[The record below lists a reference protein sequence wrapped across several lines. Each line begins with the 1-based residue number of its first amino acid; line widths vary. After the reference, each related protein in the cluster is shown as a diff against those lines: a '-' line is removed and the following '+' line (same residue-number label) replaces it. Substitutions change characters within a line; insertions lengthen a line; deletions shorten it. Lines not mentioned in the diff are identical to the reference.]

1 MHSFHVYYRDPED
14 TLPRILNAIS
24 GRGLDLPYVRAEAV
38 QAEPEP
44 LASAHRVSLLL
55 DLNPKQIGELC
66 RDWHAIGAVVEVR
79 AGAPSDDMMEFAE
92 YWDAARR
99 PAASAIGQS
108 VIAAIG

>member
-1 MHSFHVYYRDPED
+1 MHSFHVYYRNPED

-24 GRGLDLPYVRAEAV
+24 GRGLDLPYVRTEAV

-44 LASAHRVSLLL
+44 LVSAHRVSLLL

-66 RDWHAIGAVVEVR
+66 RDWHAIDAVMEVR
-79 AGAPSDDMMEFAE
+79 PGVPSDDMMEFAE

-99 PAASAIGQS
+99 PATSAIGQS
-108 VIAAIG
+108 VISAIT